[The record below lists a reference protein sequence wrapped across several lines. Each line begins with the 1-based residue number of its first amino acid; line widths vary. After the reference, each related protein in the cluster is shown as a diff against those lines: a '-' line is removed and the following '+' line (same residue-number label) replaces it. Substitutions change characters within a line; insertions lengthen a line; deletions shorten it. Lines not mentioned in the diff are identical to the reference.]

1 MNYLIDDTTLSSIAD
16 AIRNKTG
23 DSAQMEVSNMASE
36 IESIITEPAQME
48 KTVRHNGTYN
58 ASDEPIYGYSKVI
71 VDVEPLPTIYGFHI
85 DANESDPTACITYL
99 ESAVGATPAYMDF
112 DNSKW
117 EWGSWEN
124 AFFMPRPCM
133 LKSDGTVDYYLDPN
147 DYTKK
152 LDGTASDVADLTYD
166 GNAMM
171 EWGRDGHKIWI
182 KIVPDEGTDTSASI
196 YIANGQVDDNYTA
209 YPFIN
214 KNGNYVDHFYTAIYN
229 GSVSDGKMR
238 SISGTN
244 TAENQTA
251 TQQRTTAMA
260 NNPTGKDIWDM
271 GLKSDIDLI
280 NFLLIL
286 ITKSLDV
293 KTKIGYG
300 MASGSQ
306 AAMEAY
312 TLGGLNDKGLFFGY
326 SGNTNVV
333 KAFGMENWWGF
344 QWKRYLGHF
353 LDDNTYKVK
362 LCYGRSDGSETND
375 YNLTGSGYVSKI
387 TAPGEGYVK
396 EMSYSNTMLTKTTG
410 SPASSSNYYKA
421 YFYKNASGLRMACF
435 GGASGNGA
443 YVSPFYVSV
452 HGGPSNTSWVLGSF
466 LSCKP
471 LA

>member
-23 DSAQMEVSNMASE
+23 DSAQIEVSNMASE
-36 IESIITEPAQME
+36 ISSIVTEPDQME
-48 KTVRHNGTYN
+48 KTIRHNGVYN
-58 ASDEPIYGYSKVI
+58 ASDEPIYGYSKVT
-71 VDVEPLPTIYGFHI
+71 VDVELLTVYGFHI

-133 LKSDGTVDYYLDPN
+133 LKSDGTVDYYLEPN

-152 LDGTASDVADLTYD
+152 LDGTASDVADLAYD

-171 EWGRDGHKIWI
+171 EWGRDGHKIWL

-196 YIANGQVDDNYTA
+196 YIANGQVDDGYTA

-214 KNGNYVDHFYTAIYN
+214 KNGDYVDHFYTAIYN

-238 SISGTN
+238 SMSGTK
-244 TAENQTA
+244 TTESQTA

-306 AAMEAY
+306 IAMRAY

-326 SGNTNVV
+326 SGNTNIV

-344 QWKRYLGHF
+344 QLKRYLGHF
-353 LDDNTYKVK
+353 LSDNTYKVK
-362 LCYGRSDGSETND
+362 LCYGRSDGSATDD
-375 YNLTGSGYVSKI
+375 YNLTGSGYVSKV
-387 TAPGEGYVK
+387 TAPAEGYIK
-396 EMSYSNTMLTKTTG
+396 EMSYSNTMLTKTVG
-410 SPASSSNYYKA
+410 ASSNNYYKA
-421 YFYKNASGLRMACF
+421 NFCKNTSGLRMACF
-435 GGASGNGA
+435 GGHSSLGAS
-443 YVSPFYVSV
+443 VSPFFVHVSGV
-452 HGGPSNTSWVLGSF
+452 HSRADWTIGSF

>member
-1 MNYLIDDTTLSSIAD
+1 MNYLIDDATLSGIAD

-23 DSAQMEVSNMASE
+23 DSAQMEVSEMASE
-36 IESIITEPAQME
+36 INSIVTEPAQME
-48 KTVRHNGTYN
+48 KTIRHNGVYN
-58 ASDEPIYGYSKVI
+58 ASDEPIYGYSKVT
-71 VDVEPLPTIYGFHI
+71 VDVDPIPTVYGFHI
-85 DANESDPTACITYL
+85 DSNESDPTACITYL

-112 DNSKW
+112 ANSKW

-124 AFFMPRPCM
+124 AFFIPRPCM

-147 DYTKK
+147 DYSKK

-171 EWGRDGHKIWI
+171 EWGRDGHKIWY
-182 KIVPDEGTDTSASI
+182 KIVPDQNDDASVSI
-196 YIANGQVDDNYTA
+196 YIANGRVDDGYVA

-214 KNGNYVDHFYTAIYN
+214 KQGEYVDHFYTAIYN

-238 SISGTN
+238 SISGTK
-244 TAENQTA
+244 TKESQTA
-251 TQQRTTAMA
+251 AQQRETAKA
-260 NNPTGKDIWDM
+260 NNPTGKDIWDI

-286 ITKSLDV
+286 ITKSLDT

-306 AAMEAY
+306 AAMETY
-312 TLGGLNDKGLFFGY
+312 TLGGLDDKGLFFGY
-326 SGNTNVV
+326 SGNTNAI

-344 QWKRYLGHF
+344 QWKGYLGHF
-353 LDDNTYKVK
+353 LVDNTYKVK
-362 LCYGRSDGSETND
+362 LCYGQSDGSTTDD
-375 YNLTGSGYVSKI
+375 YNLTGFGYVSKI
-387 TAPGEGYVK
+387 TAPNEGYVK
-396 EMSYSNTMLTKTTG
+396 EMSYSNTMLAKTTG
-410 SPASSSNYYKA
+410 ATSSNYYKA
-421 YFYKNASGLRMACF
+421 YFYTNVHGTKVAYF
-435 GGASGNGA
+435 GGNSDAGA
-443 YVSPFYVSV
+443 YVSPFSVRVSNM
-452 HGGPSNTSWVLGSF
+452 PSFASWAVGSF